1 MLLVEQ
7 SLDDKQ
13 DKDFQSVSG
22 FESDGDSSDDFTD
35 LELIS
40 NSEVQVLLF

>member
-1 MLLVEQ
+1 MPLVEQ

-22 FESDGDSSDDFTD
+22 SESGGDFSDNFTD

-40 NSEVQVLLF
+40 NSEIQVLLF

>member
-22 FESDGDSSDDFTD
+22 FKSSGDSSDNFTD